1 MKSRHPKNHK
11 SNGIVDLFTPHTEL
25 ALLSSMRKSKTLTIM
40 VIVFALAIV
49 GFLFFLLKMVK

>member
-1 MKSRHPKNHK
+1 MKNKHPKNHK

-40 VIVFALAIV
+40 VLVFVLAVI
-49 GFLFFLLKMVK
+49 GFLFFLLRMVK

>member
-49 GFLFFLLKMVK
+49 GFLLFLLKMVK

>member
-1 MKSRHPKNHK
+1 MKNKHPKNHK

-40 VIVFALAIV
+40 VLVFVFAFI
-49 GFLFFLLKMVK
+49 GFLFFLLRMVK

>member
-1 MKSRHPKNHK
+1 MKNEHPKNHK

-40 VIVFALAIV
+40 VIVFVLAVI
-49 GFLFFLLKMVK
+49 GFLFFLLRMVK